1 MSSRYYFNLTNG
13 SHFIHDS
20 EGCQLEDINSAVAF
34 ANKAIKVPGLRPR
47 YRLKFGKGGNGDP

>member
-1 MSSRYYFNLTNG
+1 MSSRFYFNLTNG

-34 ANKAIKVPGLRPR
+34 ANKAIQGTPG
-47 YRLKFGKGGNGDP
+47 

>member
-1 MSSRYYFNLTNG
+1 MSSRDYFDLTNG

-34 ANKAIKVPGLRPR
+34 ANKAIKELRAETSLPSEVWQR
-47 YRLKFGKGGNGDP
+47 